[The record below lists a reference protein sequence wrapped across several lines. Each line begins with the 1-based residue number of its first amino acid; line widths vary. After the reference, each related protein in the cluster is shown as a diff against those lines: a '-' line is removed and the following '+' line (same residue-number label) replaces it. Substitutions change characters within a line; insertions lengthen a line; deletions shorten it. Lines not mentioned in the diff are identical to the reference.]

1 MRITEAQLR
10 KLIREELESAETSD
24 DRTLDLLSQI
34 LGRHYHRQIP
44 REDFLQSF
52 QQGTK
57 MTLEYSSRPELM
69 PAVDIMVDVIKR
81 ANKPPKGAAIYPV
94 EDYYY
99 NLGLQLARVNR
110 KDVAKSLPHEIG
122 SFEIPEGEDPN
133 FSDVRMAVGCLYIF
147 LRAVMQGRNYVSIE
161 TIERFAKAIDSLKA
175 DPDIMQ
181 TYLTFFDTMEKF
193 IRFFGSGE
201 YKEYEEQIIN
211 LLNQGDFSSILQ
223 AANLVDM
230 LMM

>member
-1 MRITEAQLR
+1 MRITEARLR

-34 LGRHYHRQIP
+34 LGRRYHRQIP

-57 MTLEYSSRPELM
+57 MKLEYSSRPDLM

-81 ANKPPKGAAIYPV
+81 ANKPPKGVTINQL
-94 EDYYY
+94 EDYYII
-99 NLGLQLARVNR
+99 LGQQLARVNR
-110 KDVAKSLPHEIG
+110 KDVAKSLPPD
-122 SFEIPEGEDPN
+122 FDIPEGEDPS
-133 FSDVRMAVGCLYIF
+133 FSDVRMAEGCLYLF
-147 LRAVMQGRNYVSIE
+147 LRAVMQGRDYVSID
-161 TIERFAKAIDSLKA
+161 TIERFANALDNLKA

-211 LLNQGDFSSILQ
+211 LLNQGDFRSIIQ
-223 AANLVDM
+223 AASLVDM